1 LTGFDIGKRHI
12 GDGSPCLIVA
22 EVGQAHEGSLGQAH
36 AYIEAIAQAGA
47 DAVKFQCHIAEAEST
62 PDEQWRVPPDWP
74 QDESRYAYWKR
85 MEFTQEQ
92 WWSLATHAEQ
102 AGLIF
107 LCSPFSVEA
116 VRLLDPMVP
125 AWKVSSGEVTNEALL
140 EAIRVTNKPAIVS
153 SGMSTEAEINR
164 AAALFWPDVAILQC
178 TSMYPCPPERVGLP
192 TLTDRQRG
200 VIRWLPRGLSD
211 HSGTIWPGLAAVA
224 LGCDVLE
231 VHVCFSKQEFGFDVE
246 SSITIDDLARL
257 VEGVRFIEKAKT
269 PVDKDAMARELEP
282 MRKLFLEK
290 HKRRARAYAQTSDFY
305 CGPCDTNVP
314 ERCYHANA

>member
-1 LTGFDIGKRHI
+1 LTGFDIAGRHV

-36 AYIEAIAQAGA
+36 AYIDAIAQAGA

-92 WWSLATHAEQ
+92 WWSLAAHAEQ
-102 AGLIF
+102 VGLIF

-125 AWKVSSGEVTNEALL
+125 AWKVSSGEIGNTALL
-140 EAIRVTNKPAIVS
+140 AAILDTGKPVLWS
-153 SGMSTEAEINR
+153 TGMSTEDEVQATENW
-164 AAALFWPDVAILQC
+164 LDGEGVPNVLMHC
-178 TSMYPCPPERVGLP
+178 TSKYPCPPESIDLSVIKASEVGP
-192 TLTDRQRG
+192 
-200 VIRWLPRGLSD
+200 VGLSD
-211 HSGTIWPGLAAVA
+211 HSGTIWPALAAVTLDA
-224 LGCDVLE
+224 CVVE